1 MSGRVPDTSHRRLL
15 GPKAWGGIWATV
27 ATALLLLW
35 MAGFL
40 TPGKI
45 RPGTVP
51 PAAVPLSADD
61 TAQGQTAHVRVDEVP
76 IIREAVG
83 TVGSRMAV
91 AVASKVMANVLE
103 VAVGVGATVHKGDV
117 LIRLD
122 GRDLAARLREAEA
135 GAAAARAEVARAA
148 ADDKRF
154 SDLVK
159 RGSVTQKEYEDVR
172 TRYALAQSQL
182 QAAEQAVIQAHVALG
197 YVEITAPIDAVVAE
211 KMINAGDLAVPGKPL
226 LMVHDPQQLRIEA
239 AVAEELAPRLE
250 IGAPVTV
257 WVDALGRAFPTRIDE
272 IIPQADPLTRTI
284 SVRAVLPAG
293 QGLQPGMFGRL
304 AFPAGS
310 VRILSLPRRA
320 VHQVGQLETVE
331 VMTPNGPRS
340 RAVQT
345 GVVREDR
352 VEILAG
358 LDAGESVLLPP
369 QERHE

>member
-1 MSGRVPDTSHRRLL
+1 MNSRLPDTSDRRLL
-15 GPKAWGGIWATV
+15 GPKVWGGIGATV

-45 RPGTVP
+45 RPGTAP
-51 PAAVPLSADD
+51 LAADE
-61 TAQGQTAHVRVDEVP
+61 TAQGQTAQVRVDEVP

-83 TVGSRMAV
+83 TVASRVAV

-103 VAVGVGATVHKGDV
+103 VTVGVGAAVHKGDV

-135 GAAAARAEVARAA
+135 GAAAARAEAARAA

-154 SDLVK
+154 SDLIK

-172 TRYALAQSQL
+172 TRSALAQSQL

-211 KMINAGDLAVPGKPL
+211 KMANPGDLAVPGKPL
-226 LMVHDPQQLRIEA
+226 LMVHDPHQLRIEA

-257 WVDALGRAFPTRIDE
+257 WVDALGKTLSTRIDE

-284 SVRAVLPAG
+284 SVRAALPAG
-293 QGLQPGMFGRL
+293 EGLQPGMFGRL

-310 VRILSLPRRA
+310 ARILSLPRRA
-320 VHQVGQLETVE
+320 VRQVGQLESVQ

-340 RAVQT
+340 RSVQT
-345 GVVREDR
+345 GVVRDDR

-358 LDAGESVLLPP
+358 LDAGERVLLPP
-369 QERHE
+369 EERHE